1 MHLITLVTSLTLL
14 AVTTAVP
21 MASPTQSPT
30 PTSAMPSLYS
40 PSHSGSASASAS
52 ASPSASPNPFEAYS
66 CPKGKYKNCCMGVEQ
81 ASHDILK
88 PLGDIVPMVG
98 GLQVSSAIA
107 YQCKPMSM
115 EDPPYSCSGHGRSPM
130 CCDSKDNGLIEA
142 CKPFEKVKQDYYSH
156 RMHLPET
163 QADIIMDA
171 VT

>member
-40 PSHSGSASASAS
+40 PSHSGSAFASAS

-66 CPKGKYKNCCMGVEQ
+66 CPAGKYKNCCMGVEQ

-107 YQCKPMSM
+107 YQCMFSF
-115 EDPPYSCSGHGRSPM
+115 
-130 CCDSKDNGLIEA
+130 LW
-142 CKPFEKVKQDYYSH
+142 
-156 RMHLPET
+156 
-163 QADIIMDA
+163 
-171 VT
+171 